1 MKAVLQRAAR
11 AKVTAN
17 GEATGEIGA
26 GLAVLLGV
34 QRGDTLNDVNYI
46 CTKIERLRIFP
57 DENGVMNKS
66 LSDLGLAVLIVS
78 QFTLCADTRKGCRPS
93 YSEAAPREEAEPLY
107 LAAVK
112 RLRDS
117 GIAVSTG
124 CFGADMQFEIVN
136 DGPVTILLNSRQE

>member
-11 AKVTAN
+11 AKVIAN

-78 QFTLCADTRKGCRPS
+78 QFTLCADARKGCRPS

-112 RLRDS
+112 KAAGFRDCR
-117 GIAVSTG
+117 INRML
-124 CFGADMQFEIVN
+124 GADMQFEIVN

>member
-34 QRGDTLNDVNYI
+34 QHGDTLNDVNYI

-78 QFTLCADTRKGCRPS
+78 QFTLCADARKGCRPS
-93 YSEAAPREEAEPLY
+93 YSGSCTA
-107 LAAVK
+107 
-112 RLRDS
+112 
-117 GIAVSTG
+117 
-124 CFGADMQFEIVN
+124 
-136 DGPVTILLNSRQE
+136 